1 MTTRERFR
9 RVLHWER
16 PDRVPNME
24 FGYWKKTIEV
34 WHGLGLPLDCATNAD
49 IERHLGLEGISI
61 IPTLPVQNGPCPPFE
76 EKVIEVRGGR
86 RIIRNEDGVLCEM
99 TESDTSIP
107 RYLRYTIESRAD
119 WERLRRERLDPEAP
133 GRIGNVA
140 AAAAEARAAGL
151 PVRFNAG
158 SLYGWLR
165 NWMGLEAFSIALL
178 TERAWVEEMME
189 HLTILT
195 LALVE
200 KALPGLDADVAWWW
214 EDMAYNHGPLL
225 SPRLF
230 RELMVPRYAR
240 ITSALRRAGIDANI
254 LDCDGRIDELVP
266 GWLEAGINVMFPVE
280 SIHSDPF
287 RLNEAHQG
295 RLLMIGGVNKMALL
309 EGRRAI
315 DREIDRLR
323 PLVERGGYIPCVDHR
338 VPPDVS
344 YANYLYYL
352 EKKDRIL

>member
-9 RVLHWER
+9 HVLHWER

-34 WHGLGLPLDCATNAD
+34 WHGQGLPLDCATNAEV
-49 IERHLGLEGISI
+49 ERHLGLEGISI

-195 LALVE
+195 LALVD
-200 KALPGLDADVAWWW
+200 KTLPGLEADVAWWW

-240 ITSALRRAGIDANI
+240 ITAALRRAGIDANI

-295 RLLMIGGVNKMALL
+295 RLLMIGGVNKMALI

>member
-9 RVLHWER
+9 SVLHWER

-34 WHGLGLPLDCATNAD
+34 WRGQGLPPSCSTNAD
-49 IERHLGLEGISI
+49 LERHLGLEGISI
-61 IPTLPVQNGPCPPFE
+61 IPSLPVHNGPWPPFE
-76 EKVIEVRGGR
+76 EEVLEVRGDR
-86 RIIRNEDGVLCEM
+86 RIVRNEDGVLCEM
-99 TESDTSIP
+99 TDSDSSIP

-119 WERLRRERLDPEAP
+119 WERFKRHRLDPGTP
-133 GRIGNVA
+133 GRIEDVA
-140 AAAAEARAAGL
+140 AAAAQARGAGL

-165 NWMGLEAFSIALL
+165 NWMGLEAFSVALL
-178 TERAWVEEMME
+178 AERAWVEEMME
-189 HLTILT
+189 HLTLLSLSLIET
-195 LALVE
+195 
-200 KALPGLDADVAWWW
+200 ALPGVGADVAWWW

-230 RELMVPRYAR
+230 EELMVPRYKR
-240 ITSALRRAGIDANI
+240 ITAALGRAGIDTNV

-280 SIHSDPF
+280 AIHSDPL
-287 RLNEAHQG
+287 RISRGHAN
-295 RLLMIGGVNKMALL
+295 RLLMIGGINKMALI
-309 EGRRAI
+309 EGRGAI
-315 DREIDRLR
+315 DREIERLR

-338 VPPDVS
+338 VPPDVR
-344 YANYLYYL
+344 YADYLYYL
-352 EKKDRIL
+352 EKKSRIL

>member
-24 FGYWKKTIEV
+24 FGYWKRTIEV
-34 WHGLGLPLDCATNAD
+34 WRGQGLPAECATNAD
-49 IERHLGLEGISI
+49 VERHLGLEGISL
-61 IPTLPVQNGPCPPFE
+61 IPDLPVQNGAYPPFE
-76 EKVIEVRGGR
+76 EKVLEIRGSR
-86 RIIRNEDGVLCEM
+86 RIVLNEDGVLCEM

-119 WERLRRERLDPEAP
+119 WERLKRERLDPETP
-133 GRIGNVA
+133 ERIGDIARAV
-140 AAAAEARAAGL
+140 AEARAAGF
-151 PVRFNAG
+151 PIRFNAG

-165 NWMGLEAFSIALL
+165 NWMGLEAFSVALL
-178 TERAWVEEMME
+178 GEGAWVEDMME
-189 HLTILT
+189 HLTLLT
-195 LALVE
+195 LVLIE
-200 KALPGLDADVAWWW
+200 KSLFGAAADVAWWW

-230 RELMVPRYAR
+230 RQLMVPRYAR
-240 ITSALRRAGIDANI
+240 ITAALRRAGIDTNV

-266 GWLEAGINVMFPVE
+266 GWLEGGINVMFPVE
-280 SIHSDPF
+280 ALHSDPL
-287 RLNEAHQG
+287 RLSEARKG
-295 RLLMIGGVNKMALL
+295 RLLMIGGVNKMALI
-309 EGRRAI
+309 EGRPAI
-315 DREIDRLR
+315 DRELDRLR

-344 YANYLYYL
+344 YSNYLYYL
-352 EKKDRIL
+352 ERKKLIL